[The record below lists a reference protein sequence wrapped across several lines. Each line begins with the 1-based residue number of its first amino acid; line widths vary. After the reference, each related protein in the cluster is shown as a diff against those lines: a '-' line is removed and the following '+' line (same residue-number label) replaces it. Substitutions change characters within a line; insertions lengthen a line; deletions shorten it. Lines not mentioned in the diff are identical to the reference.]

1 MSSVL
6 ALPWWRGPR
15 SAHAGLGL
23 QGWLRCGRGGP
34 GPGRA
39 GRLLWSAWYLICSTT
54 PAFVLGAPLSC
65 AVRTG
70 WPHSG
75 RTRPAPAGGPPR
87 GAQVRSRPQ
96 AGVLCTDACSRRACR
111 PTQLPETGPPCLGCF
126 SFWRPTTLRSRAS
139 RSKNPKWDIC
149 SQAGWWKQFEGE
161 NRICSLLL
169 PLRISSPRPPCPLWV
184 FHASSPASSAW
195 AGVRITR
202 STWRAACPRARPRR
216 VGGKRPG
223 EDPGICTVKC
233 VKWFPR
239 AKLHSP
245 PT

>member
-39 GRLLWSAWYLICSTT
+39 GCLLWSAWYLICSTT
-54 PAFVLGAPLSC
+54 PAFVLGALLSC

-96 AGVLCTDACSRRACR
+96 AGVLCTEHAAATPADRRSSPKRGPRVSGALPSGDRQRSAVAPQGQRTRSGTYAAKPDGGNSLGEKTEFAPFCS
-111 PTQLPETGPPCLGCF
+111 PCAFPAHVLHAPFGCF
-126 SFWRPTTLRSRAS
+126 T
-139 RSKNPKWDIC
+139 
-149 SQAGWWKQFEGE
+149 
-161 NRICSLLL
+161 L
-169 PLRISSPRPPCPLWV
+169 PLQHPRLGPVSESPGARGEQRVL
-184 FHASSPASSAW
+184 
-195 AGVRITR
+195 G
-202 STWRAACPRARPRR
+202 RPRR
-216 VGGKRPG
+216 VRGKRPG

-233 VKWFPR
+233 VKRFPR